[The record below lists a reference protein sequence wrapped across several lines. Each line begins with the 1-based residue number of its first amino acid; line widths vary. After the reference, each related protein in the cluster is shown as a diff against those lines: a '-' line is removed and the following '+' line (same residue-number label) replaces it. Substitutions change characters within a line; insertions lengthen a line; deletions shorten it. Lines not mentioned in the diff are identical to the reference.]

1 MNNIEVAERINKE
14 KKIVAG
20 HRTCAGC
27 PITIIL
33 RTALATQ
40 DSPVVVASATSCAEV
55 TTTIYPYT
63 SWNVPWIHS
72 VFANVAATIS
82 GVESAYNVLKRKGR
96 IKKEIKFLAFA
107 GDGGCYIPG
116 TKILTEDG
124 FKNVEKITKKDVIW
138 SVNPKNKQMEKST
151 IIKMHKYNY
160 KEKIVCVN
168 HNFVHFD
175 VSLQHNV
182 PIYNKLNN
190 KIEVIKAQEL
200 LNYGRSDK
208 VNIITGDLIWKGKN
222 KTFFELPSVKY
233 NKLSANK
240 KIVKKIKM
248 EDWLEFF
255 GYWISKGHLSKKSEK
270 REKYN
275 VYISQTKKEYV
286 KKVHNCLN
294 NTNLNN
300 WYSQDR
306 FIINNQQL
314 WTYLTQF
321 GKAKDKFIPKEF
333 KELSN
338 KHLKIL
344 LDALIVGDGT
354 IIKRKKTIAYSYSTT
369 SPKLKDDVIEIALK
383 LGYRAHLNTSKR
395 KGRYEYAISLSNY
408 KPTSLA
414 NLRRKQISSYDYD
427 GEIYCPELK
436 KNHIMIIEKD
446 GRISTNMN
454 SFDIG
459 LQSLSGALERGH
471 DFVYICYDNE
481 GYMNCLSTESL
492 IMTETGLKKITEIKK
507 GEKVW
512 AFDQK
517 SYHPVL
523 KKCTGVFDN
532 GRKKVYEI
540 ETIHQNIKAT
550 SNHPFLTL
558 KRNGRGKESELI
570 WKTVSELK
578 QNDEIV
584 TIKRLY
590 DKGKTFKFEKIKLA
604 EKGKN
609 KKNNINK
616 VKIPTESSKELMLW
630 LGLYLENGWIRE
642 EKGEIGFA
650 LPENTKERTK
660 LIKIH
665 KKIFDQSNISKD
677 KYYIYFNSVNI
688 SKFINSLEF
697 KQGAK
702 NKTIPSWVFTLPS
715 NQKKEFIKGL
725 IMSDG
730 HIYEK
735 KKESYRYVSVNK
747 DLIERLRLLLQTM
760 DYRVGKITTQKKKKG
775 TLIVNRPLLKDCE
788 YYSICFSEK
797 DKWNLEKYSAQYKY
811 QNFLI
816 KNKYFEIKKI
826 KNIIPKSIEQTLDL
840 RIEGEHNFIA
850 NGIVVHNTGNQR
862 SSATPYGASTTTTP
876 SGKVSVGKEKFQ
888 KDLAAISIAH
898 NIPYVATA
906 NPWNQ
911 VDLYN
916 KVKKA
921 FDKKGPALILVFAAC
936 PTNMKAPSSQ
946 TINISKLATQTN
958 FWPLY
963 EFEDGKYTINYK
975 QDKRPPIE
983 ELLKTQTKFKEVLK
997 NKEEI
1002 KKIQEHVDEEFR
1014 KLLEKEKLTK

>member
-14 KKIVAG
+14 KKIVSG

-40 DSPVVVASATSCAEV
+40 DCPVVVASATSCAEV

-72 VFANVAATIS
+72 VFANAAATIS
-82 GVESAYNVLKRKGR
+82 GVETAYNALKKKGK

-107 GDGGCYIPG
+107 GDGG
-116 TKILTEDG
+116 
-124 FKNVEKITKKDVIW
+124 
-138 SVNPKNKQMEKST
+138 
-151 IIKMHKYNY
+151 
-160 KEKIVCVN
+160 
-168 HNFVHFD
+168 
-175 VSLQHNV
+175 SL
-182 PIYNKLNN
+182 
-190 KIEVIKAQEL
+190 
-200 LNYGRSDK
+200 
-208 VNIITGDLIWKGKN
+208 
-222 KTFFELPSVKY
+222 
-233 NKLSANK
+233 
-240 KIVKKIKM
+240 
-248 EDWLEFF
+248 
-255 GYWISKGHLSKKSEK
+255 
-270 REKYN
+270 
-275 VYISQTKKEYV
+275 
-286 KKVHNCLN
+286 
-294 NTNLNN
+294 
-300 WYSQDR
+300 
-306 FIINNQQL
+306 
-314 WTYLTQF
+314 
-321 GKAKDKFIPKEF
+321 
-333 KELSN
+333 
-338 KHLKIL
+338 
-344 LDALIVGDGT
+344 
-354 IIKRKKTIAYSYSTT
+354 
-369 SPKLKDDVIEIALK
+369 
-383 LGYRAHLNTSKR
+383 
-395 KGRYEYAISLSNY
+395 
-408 KPTSLA
+408 
-414 NLRRKQISSYDYD
+414 
-427 GEIYCPELK
+427 
-436 KNHIMIIEKD
+436 
-446 GRISTNMN
+446 
-454 SFDIG
+454 DIG
-459 LQSLSGALERGH
+459 LQSLSGAMERGH

-481 GYMNCLSTESL
+481 GYMNCLSTDSL
-492 IMTETGLKKITEIKK
+492 IMTETGLKQITDIKK

-517 SYHPVL
+517 SYQPIL
-523 KKCTGVFDN
+523 KKCNGVFDN

-558 KRNGRGKESELI
+558 KRNEKGKENELI

-578 QNDEIV
+578 KNDEIV

-604 EKGKN
+604 KKG
-609 KKNNINK
+609 KNNINK
-616 VKIPTESSKELMLW
+616 VKIPKESSKELMLW
-630 LGLYLENGWIRE
+630 LGLYVGDGWIRE

-665 KKIFDQSNISKD
+665 KKIFEQDNISKD
-677 KYYIYFNSVNI
+677 KYHIYFNSVNI
-688 SKFINSLEF
+688 SKFINSLGF
-697 KQGAK
+697 KQEAK

-725 IMSDG
+725 IMSDEY
-730 HIYEK
+730 IYKK
-735 KKESYRYVSVNK
+735 KKESYRYVSVSK
-747 DLIERLRLLLQTM
+747 DLIERVRLLLQTM

-775 TLIVNRPLLKDCE
+775 TIVVNRPLLKDSE

-797 DKWNLEKYSAQYKY
+797 DKWNLEKYSTQYKY

-816 KNKYFEIKKI
+816 KNNYFEIRKI
-826 KNIIPKSIEQTLDL
+826 KNIIPKGIEQTLDL
-840 RIEGEHNFIA
+840 RVEGEHNFIA

-876 SGKVSVGKEKFQ
+876 SGKVSFGKEKFQ
-888 KDLAAISIAH
+888 KDLAAIAIAH

-963 EFEDGKYTINYK
+963 EFEDGKYTVNYK
-975 QDKRPPIE
+975 QEKRIPIE

-997 NKEEI
+997 NKKEI
-1002 KKIQEHVDEEFR
+1002 IKIQDHVDEEFK
-1014 KLLEKEKLTK
+1014 KLLDKEKIKK